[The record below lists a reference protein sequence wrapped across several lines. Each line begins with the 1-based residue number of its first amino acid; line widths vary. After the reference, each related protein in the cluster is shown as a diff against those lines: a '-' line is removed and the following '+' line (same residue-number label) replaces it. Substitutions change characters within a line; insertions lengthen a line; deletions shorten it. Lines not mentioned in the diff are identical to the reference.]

1 MEFWGIRLTR
11 DSWKTT
17 IVTESAGKSA
27 SGGSGFKS
35 LEPLCYRVSRV
46 KWMPRFLQQLQN
58 RYPWVYKISL
68 MYRESLFEREGCKE
82 IFIDNIVVP
91 SI

>member
-46 KWMPRFLQQLQN
+46 KWMPEF
-58 RYPWVYKISL
+58 WS
-68 MYRESLFEREGCKE
+68 
-82 IFIDNIVVP
+82 
-91 SI
+91 